1 METNDR
7 PRKKIQESG
16 KAASR
21 RKSAVSRGAPAGSLK
36 GRPLADEGRTG
47 REKPSLAAARRTS
60 SDAEQSPSRRKDLP
74 LPLERPDREDRRE
87 DRSLRLTLRV
97 EGERI
102 TVVNA
107 MEVDAPAREL
117 QPVRGSRFL
126 EVRTGDQ
133 VLALEP
139 LVDPGVAIGI
149 PDPRDGADEF
159 RGHREIELPSYEVA
173 VRVPL
178 EALESAGAPTPAKR
192 RIEVNLYRATENLE
206 LDPSRTDSV
215 REARRRLARVA
226 ASGPLAVDDV
236 RKVSR
241 SENRKPEPR
250 QHS

>member
-1 METNDR
+1 M
-7 PRKKIQESG
+7 
-16 KAASR
+16 
-21 RKSAVSRGAPAGSLK
+21 
-36 GRPLADEGRTG
+36 
-47 REKPSLAAARRTS
+47 
-60 SDAEQSPSRRKDLP
+60 
-74 LPLERPDREDRRE
+74 
-87 DRSLRLTLRV
+87 
-97 EGERI
+97 
-102 TVVNA
+102 
-107 MEVDAPAREL
+107 
-117 QPVRGSRFL
+117 
-126 EVRTGDQ
+126 
-133 VLALEP
+133 LALEP

-149 PDPRDGADEF
+149 PDPRDGGDEF

-192 RIEVNLYRATENLE
+192 RIEVTLYRATENLE

-236 RKVSR
+236 RRVSR